1 MLLTL
6 FTTEGC
12 HLCEEAHELLLNV
25 ADKQPLRIQLQEIG
39 DNDNLVAR
47 YGIRIPVVR
56 FPDQQELD
64 WPFTEL
70 DIEQIITSKINQ

>member
-1 MLLTL
+1 MQLTL

-25 ADKQPLRIQLQEIG
+25 ADKQPLHIQLQEIG
-39 DNDNLVAR
+39 DHDDLVAR
-47 YGIRIPVVR
+47 YGIRIPVVQ

-64 WPFTEL
+64 WPFTQA
-70 DIEQIITSKINQ
+70 DIEQIITSKINN

>member
-25 ADKQPLRIQLQEIG
+25 ADKHPLRIQLQEIG
-39 DNDNLVAR
+39 DDDALVAR

-64 WPFTEL
+64 WPFTES
-70 DIEQIITSKINQ
+70 DIKQIITRNINQ